1 MKLLEGIR
9 VLDISTVI
17 AAPFAAGLMAD
28 FGAEV
33 IKVEM
38 PGRRR
43 SFSQTGT
50 IS

>member
-28 FGAEV
+28 FGA
-33 IKVEM
+33 
-38 PGRRR
+38 
-43 SFSQTGT
+43 
-50 IS
+50 

>member
-17 AAPFAAGLMAD
+17 AAPFAAGFMAD

-33 IKVEM
+33 IYVEM
-38 PGRRR
+38 PDGRDAFRR
-43 SFSQTGT
+43 LGP
-50 IS
+50 

>member
-38 PGRRR
+38 PLILMVR
-43 SFSQTGT
+43 SFLRF
-50 IS
+50 